1 MLEEESR
8 SPGDHAACQ
17 GRVHCARRL
26 PPRGLTRAGKRQE
39 GVDQLL
45 EHHLHLLTA
54 TASGCQEG
62 WLSSS
67 ADWLY
72 QKLHQELQ
80 PWSPPPPNICQAPIT
95 WSPPQASQ
103 SKPSSPVSPPCPTLL
118 TSQSTSTLAW
128 LSLTRLRVWIPNLQN
143 LIVKLCIRI
152 LRLRITFPFR
162 CCSFALLFR

>member
-17 GRVHCARRL
+17 GRVHCAGRL
-26 PPRGLTRAGKRQE
+26 PPRGLPRAGKRQE

-54 TASGCQEG
+54 TGSGCQEG

-80 PWSPPPPNICQAPIT
+80 PWSPPPLHICQAPST

-103 SKPSSPVSPPCPTLL
+103 SKPSSPVSPACCPTLL

-128 LSLTRLRVWIPNLQN
+128 LSLTRLRV
-143 LIVKLCIRI
+143 
-152 LRLRITFPFR
+152 
-162 CCSFALLFR
+162 

>member
-1 MLEEESR
+1 MLKEESR

-17 GRVHCARRL
+17 GRVQVGCRQEACQELAR
-26 PPRGLTRAGKRQE
+26 GKRQE

-80 PWSPPPPNICQAPIT
+80 PWSPPPSNICQVPIT

-128 LSLTRLRVWIPNLQN
+128 FSLTRLRVWIPNLQN
-143 LIVKLCIRI
+143 LILILCIRI
-152 LRLRITFPFR
+152 LRLRITLPFR
-162 CCSFALLFR
+162 CCSFVPLFR